1 MAHLQLLGSPIL
13 HREDERVDLPIKQSL
28 LLGSYL
34 AYREDWVQRDELL
47 ALFWPDQD
55 EKTARHNLS
64 QLLYESKRQPWATGL
79 EVERNRVRWPIATD
93 VQAFREAIGSGSWD
107 EAVGLYE
114 GELLGGVLADEN
126 PSYQDWLSREREEL
140 QADWREAVLKHAAV
154 LEGAGTPRRA
164 AALLRE
170 VLRHDTLA
178 EDVLQA
184 YMRCAAA
191 DGQRDQA
198 LRAFESFRS
207 TLHSELEVEP
217 LEATL
222 LLADGLREAAGVGPL
237 HAPTVPTAPPLRNF
251 PTSSTPFVG
260 RDLELAE
267 LGSRLLDPET
277 RLLTLVGPG
286 GIGKSRLAQ
295 QLARSRADTFAGGAT
310 FVPLASVP
318 APDLLADTALAAF
331 GLERSGRRPPL
342 EQLLDYL
349 ADRETL
355 LLLDNVEH
363 LLEAVSDVATLLD
376 TAPGLRVLATSREPL
391 DLPGEVLYEL
401 EGLSFP
407 ADESWEDVEAYDA
420 VALFLRSARRVH
432 RHFHLGPHNH
442 ADVIH
447 LCRLL
452 GGLPLGLELA
462 AAWVR
467 LLTPGELVEELGTN
481 LDLLRSE
488 GGMPE
493 RHRSLQAVFE
503 HSWALLSEREQQA
516 LSDLAVFRGGFTKDA
531 ATEVGEVSLRTLLA
545 LVNKS
550 LLQRTSSGRFE
561 RHVTVRQFALDRLAA
576 DPERNATMLDRH
588 AGHYVRLAERLRPL
602 LDGPEQ
608 GRALTQLEGELDN
621 LRSAFEHLLDV
632 GRSADAVHLYGA
644 LGPFWRRRGHVAEG
658 RRLFE
663 RLKQRPLPPP
673 NGALAATLNSA
684 GILASHQGEYERSRA
699 LHQQALEIGEALDDD
714 GHTADALTNL
724 GAVCWHKDDY
734 PGAEAY
740 LLRALE
746 LRRTLDNDA
755 ALAGVLNNLGNLAR
769 DGNRYDL
776 ALSYYDEA
784 LALARKIGHRW
795 EIANT
800 SNNRAIVH
808 AYRGDLESAGVLFAE
823 ALEVQRELGDRR
835 GMSMSMTN
843 LGNTLMDRGSHQEAT
858 ALYLEALELDRELG
872 DRLGEAHIHNNLGI
886 LAGYERRFDEA
897 HRHYLEAL
905 TIRHRHGK
913 PHGVA
918 LTLNCFVDLA
928 LLEGDPTQALTLI
941 GAIDGLLEQTGIPY
955 PPHIDKLHQGYL
967 QQATAAVGHDASA
980 VLLERGRALSLDEVN
995 AFAAAR
1001 SAETTEASLSA

>member
-1 MAHLQLLGSPIL
+1 M
-13 HREDERVDLPIKQSL
+13 DLPIKQSL

-47 ALFWPDQD
+47 LLFWPDED
-55 EKTARHNLS
+55 EKAARHNLS
-64 QLLYESKRQPWATGL
+64 QLLYESKRQSWAAGL

-93 VQAFREAIGSGSWD
+93 VGAFREAIGAGSWD
-107 EAVGLYE
+107 EAVELYE

-126 PSYQDWLSREREEL
+126 PGYQDWLIREREEL
-140 QADWREAVLKHAAV
+140 QADWRDAVLKHAAV
-154 LEGAGTPRRA
+154 LEGA

-170 VLRHDTLA
+170 VLRHDSLA

-198 LRAFESFRS
+198 LRAFENFRS

-222 LLADGLREAAGVGPL
+222 LLADELREGAGASPRPAAD
-237 HAPTVPTAPPLRNF
+237 APPPLCNF
-251 PTSSTPFVG
+251 PTSHTPFVG

-267 LGSRLLDPET
+267 LGSHLLDPDT

-295 QLARSRADTFAGGAT
+295 QLARSRAGAFAAGAT
-310 FVPLASVP
+310 FVPLASVA

-349 ADRETL
+349 ADREAL

-363 LLEAVSDVATLLD
+363 LLEAAGDVALLLD
-376 TAPGLRVLATSREPL
+376 TAPRLRVLATSREPL

-401 EGLSFP
+401 AGLSFP
-407 ADESWEDVEAYDA
+407 ADESWEDAEAYDA

-432 RHFHLGPHNH
+432 QHFQLGPRNH

-467 LLTPGELVEELGTN
+467 LLTPGELVEELGRN
-481 LDLLRSE
+481 LDLLRTE
-488 GGMPE
+488 EDVPE

-503 HSWALLSEREQQA
+503 HSWALLSEREQRA
-516 LSDLAVFRGGFTKDA
+516 LSDLAVFRGDFTKDA
-531 ATEVGEVSLRTLLA
+531 ATEVGEVTLRTLLA

-576 DPERNATMLDRH
+576 DPERNAAMLDRH
-588 AGHYVRLAERLRPL
+588 AGHYVRLAERLHPL

-608 GRALTQLEGELDN
+608 GRALTQLEDELDN
-621 LRSAFEHLLDV
+621 LRAAFEHLLEA

-644 LGPFWRRRGHVAEG
+644 LGPFWRRRGHVEEG

-663 RLKQRPLPPP
+663 RLQQRPLPAPS
-673 NGALAATLNSA
+673 GALVATLNSA

-699 LHQQALEIGEALDDD
+699 LHQQALEIGEALGDD
-714 GHTADALTNL
+714 GHRADALSNL
-724 GAVCWHKDDY
+724 GAVCWHRDDY
-734 PGAEAY
+734 PEAEAY
-740 LLRALE
+740 LMRALE

-784 LALARKIGHRW
+784 LALARKVGHRW

-808 AYRGDLESAGVLFAE
+808 AYRGDLESAGDLFAE

-843 LGNTLMDRGSHQEAT
+843 LGNTLMDRGSHQEAA
-858 ALYLEALELDRELG
+858 ALYLEALELDRALG

-886 LAGYERRFDEA
+886 LAGFERRFDEA

-928 LLEGDPTQALTLI
+928 LLEGDPARALTLI

-955 PPHIDKLHQGYL
+955 PPHIDELHQGYL
-967 QQATAAVGHDASA
+967 QQATAAVGDAASA
-980 VLLERGRALSLDEVN
+980 ALLERGRALAPDEVI
-995 AFAAAR
+995 ALAAR
-1001 SAETTEASLSA
+1001 SPETTEAPLSA